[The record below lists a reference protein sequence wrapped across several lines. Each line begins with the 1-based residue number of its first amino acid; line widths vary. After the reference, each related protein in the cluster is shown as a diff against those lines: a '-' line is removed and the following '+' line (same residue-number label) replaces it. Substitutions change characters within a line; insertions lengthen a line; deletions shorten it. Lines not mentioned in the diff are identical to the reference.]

1 MSAEPLLSVYLLT
14 GSDRP
19 KHLRALRRLR
29 ARFGPEAVEQLS
41 AESTTGAD
49 AVAACN
55 ALGLFGGHDGGRLVI
70 VEGVERWRKA
80 DLEAVETYLRNPVEG
95 AVLALYAEG
104 PLRGTTLADLVGK
117 HGQVLDYNVP
127 KPNNLHRWVAGE
139 FKRLDIKAD
148 ADASRALVEIVG
160 DDTMALSN
168 EILKLGAWAG
178 GEPIGRADVERLAAP
193 ARESAAWALTDAW
206 GARDL
211 PTLLEACELAFE
223 NNDEPF
229 LLAVRLAS
237 HVGRVRTAQAMAEE
251 GLGARDVAA
260 RLKIKDFPA
269 RKALQHADRYS
280 RAELD
285 AALVRLADLD
295 AAIKGASRLSSELEL
310 LRALIDVTR
319 PAEQPVAV
327 GLALRDEPRGLGLL
341 PRRGVPVDRA
351 SSSRP
356 VDPALKRRVLGRD
369 RVLVA
374 GLDRSLEPT
383 RDRLHG
389 RPVAQVLAAIVGGR
403 AHALLL
409 LLDVRHP

>member
-1 MSAEPLLSVYLLT
+1 MSAEPLLPVYLLT

-41 AESTTGAD
+41 AESTTGDD

-80 DLEAVETYLRNPVEG
+80 DLESVESYVRNPVEG
-95 AVLALYAEG
+95 AVLALFADG
-104 PLRGTTLADLVGK
+104 PVRGSTLATLVGK
-117 HGQVLDYNVP
+117 HGQVLDYKVP
-127 KPNNLHRWVAGE
+127 KSNNLHRWVAGE

-148 ADASRALVEIVG
+148 GDAARALVEIVG
-160 DDTMALSN
+160 DDTMALST

-178 GEPIGRADVERLAAP
+178 GEQIGRADVERLAAP
-193 ARESAAWALTDAW
+193 ARESAAWALSDAW

-211 PTLLEACELAFE
+211 PTLLEACELSFE
-223 NNDEPF
+223 NSDDTF

-237 HVGRVRTAQAMAEE
+237 HVGRVRAAQAMAEE
-251 GLGARDVAA
+251 GLGARDVAV

-280 RAELD
+280 RAALE

-295 AAIKGASRLSSELEL
+295 AAIKGAARL
-310 LRALIDVTR
+310 
-319 PAEQPVAV
+319 
-327 GLALRDEPRGLGLL
+327 
-341 PRRGVPVDRA
+341 A
-351 SSSRP
+351 S
-356 VDPALKRRVLGRD
+356 
-369 RVLVA
+369 
-374 GLDRSLEPT
+374 
-383 RDRLHG
+383 
-389 RPVAQVLAAIVGGR
+389 
-403 AHALLL
+403 
-409 LLDVRHP
+409 